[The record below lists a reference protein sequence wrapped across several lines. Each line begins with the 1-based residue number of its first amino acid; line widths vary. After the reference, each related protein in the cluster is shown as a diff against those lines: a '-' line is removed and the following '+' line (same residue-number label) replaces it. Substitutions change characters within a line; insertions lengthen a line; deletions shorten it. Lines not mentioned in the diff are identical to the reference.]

1 MAEVPITEESYP
13 TMYQLRQL
21 HPDRDPLFT
30 AMEQLSEASEINQF
44 YAEYRQ
50 YLIDSGSPEVGVD
63 ELAGANLRY
72 VKGHYTKTTWTPWAE
87 AIPDAFSE
95 S

>member
-13 TMYQLRQL
+13 LMYQLTQL
-21 HPDRDPLFT
+21 HPERTTLFI
-30 AMEQLSEASEINQF
+30 AMEQLSETAEIEQF

-72 VKGHYTKTTWTPWAE
+72 VKGYYTKTTWTPWAS

-95 S
+95 G